1 MNRMERPLKSNEWVS
16 RELYSRITSGA
27 ILPGDKLPSVV
38 DLAAEYGVGRS
49 TIREALS
56 ALKAKGLLDIRQ
68 GGGTFVLTP
77 EPAQLEDSSPA
88 ALKEDWLG
96 RADSLLQL
104 LEVRKVLETGCAAL
118 ATKHRSA
125 DDLAALRETLRQ
137 MEQQLADEAFS
148 EQADVRLHEQI
159 AAATHNPM
167 LIELMKSLSIRLHE
181 SMRDT
186 RSLWFYAE
194 RQSAR
199 RLLEEHIAL
208 VDAIEQQDEALASS
222 RMEIHLAKVEQVLR
236 DKTATL

>member
-1 MNRMERPLKSNEWVS
+1 MHRIERPLKSNEWVS

-27 ILPGDKLPSVV
+27 LLPGDKLPSVV

-68 GGGTFVLTP
+68 GGGTFVRAP
-77 EPAQLEDSSPA
+77 EPEALEA
-88 ALKEDWLG
+88 ANANLKEDWLA

-104 LEVRKVLETGCAAL
+104 LEVRKVLETGCASL
-118 ATKHRSA
+118 AAKHRSA
-125 DDLAALRETLRQ
+125 DDLAALNETLRQ
-137 MEQQLADEAFS
+137 MEQQLADEAFG

-159 AAATHNPM
+159 VAATHNPM
-167 LIELMKSLSIRLHE
+167 LIELMKSLSLRLHE

-208 VDAIEQQDEALASS
+208 VEAIEQQDEALASS
-222 RMEIHLAKVEQVLR
+222 RMEIHLTKVEQVLR
-236 DKTATL
+236 DQTG

>member
-1 MNRMERPLKSNEWVS
+1 MNERPLKSYEWVS
-16 RELYSRITSGA
+16 RELFNHITSGA
-27 ILPGDKLPSVV
+27 LQPGDKLPSVV

-68 GGGTFVLTP
+68 GGGTYVKATQPQPDEALN
-77 EPAQLEDSSPA
+77 PAVAS
-88 ALKEDWLG
+88 KEDWLD

-104 LEVRKVLETGCAAL
+104 LEVRKVLETGCASL
-118 ATKHRSA
+118 AAKHRSSE
-125 DDLAALRETLRQ
+125 DLAAMRETLRQ
-137 MEQQLADEAFS
+137 MELRLGDESFS
-148 EQADVRLHEQI
+148 EQADVLLHEQI

-167 LIELMKSLSIRLHE
+167 LIELMKSLSQRLHE

-199 RLLEEHIAL
+199 RLLDEHA
-208 VDAIEQQDEALASS
+208 AIVEAIGQQQEALAAS
-222 RMEIHLAKVEQVLR
+222 RMEVHLAKVEHVLR
-236 DKTATL
+236 DKTGSQ

>member
-1 MNRMERPLKSNEWVS
+1 MNRIERPLKSNEWVS
-16 RELYSRITSGA
+16 RELYGRITSGA
-27 ILPGDKLPSVV
+27 LLPGDKLPSVV

-68 GGGTFVLTP
+68 GGGTFVRAP
-77 EPAQLEDSSPA
+77 EPEALEDA
-88 ALKEDWLG
+88 NTALKEDWLD

-104 LEVRKVLETGCAAL
+104 LEVRKVLETGCASL
-118 ATKHRSA
+118 AAKHRSA
-125 DDLAALRETLRQ
+125 DDLAALHETLRQ

-167 LIELMKSLSIRLHE
+167 LIELMKSLSLRLHE

-208 VDAIEQQDEALASS
+208 VEAIEQQDGVLASS
-222 RMEIHLAKVEQVLR
+222 RMEIHLTKVEQVLR
-236 DKTATL
+236 DKTG